1 MIFTRKILPITP
13 HLTLAFLLFS
23 WGTAGLSAAQEF
35 DEFALSNQVK
45 RIRIGPHPKYTRI
58 LVDLTNPTS
67 YQVKADFPGKKVE
80 LIFDGFTLAPRVVS
94 KRYRDKN
101 LEAIGVRSVEDQ
113 VILTLRLKKSN
124 TRFFHFQKSATSQ
137 IVLDLKGITKPS
149 LKTNI
154 GDTGKEVATKLETT
168 KDEPKISKTA
178 HVAGPTKKQAQEIA
192 QKDTEEKITDSSSD
206 RGFQVAKY
214 LLGTIL
220 VILLFPRLISPLTNF
235 FSTRHVAGK
244 VKQALTKPTSADV
257 IPDKTQTASG
267 STELDT
273 IEEEKNRLNDMG
285 EEVSGGLETV
295 RRLEPKAIASFLINE
310 HPQTAAIVMAH
321 LEPTVSSQIIRE
333 LPEEVRVEIVHRLAA
348 LERVAPDVVHEL
360 DEVLQAEFGTSGPV
374 SENKLD
380 GMKSVA
386 HIMGLLDRTTETSIL
401 TSMDEI
407 DPDLANRI
415 RSLRLTY
422 IDTLVTVYS
431 KMKPEEAANLINI
444 IDQDLALQ
452 VVSRMKSEVAGK
464 VLSQLDV
471 KVAKVISEKLKLQ
484 PERFRP
490 RPRTRPSVTREIPV
504 RTI

>member
-1 MIFTRKILPITP
+1 MIFTRKILSITP

-67 YQVKADFPGKKVE
+67 YQVKADFPGKKIE
-80 LIFDGFTLAPRVVS
+80 LIFDGFTLSPRVVS

-113 VILTLRLKKSN
+113 VILTLRLKNSN
-124 TRFFHFQKSATSQ
+124 TRFFHFQKSATTQ
-137 IVLDLKGITKPS
+137 IVLDLKGVTKPY
-149 LKTNI
+149 LRTYT
-154 GDTGKEVATKLETT
+154 GDTGKE
-168 KDEPKISKTA
+168 EPKVSKTA
-178 HVAGPTKKQAQEIA
+178 HVASPTKKQAQEIV
-192 QKDTEEKITDSSSD
+192 QKDAEEKITDSSSD
-206 RGFQVAKY
+206 LGFQVAKY

-273 IEEEKNRLNDMG
+273 IEEEKNRLNDTG
-285 EEVSGGLETV
+285 KEVSGGLETV

-444 IDQDLALQ
+444 IDQNLALQ